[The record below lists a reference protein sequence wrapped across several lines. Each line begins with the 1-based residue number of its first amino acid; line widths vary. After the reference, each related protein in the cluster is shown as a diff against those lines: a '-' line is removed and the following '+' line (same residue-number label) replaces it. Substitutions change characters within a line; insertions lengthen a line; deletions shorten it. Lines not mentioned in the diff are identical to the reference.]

1 MKRDMHVL
9 PKGRRTNV
17 MNLMAM
23 NSWRYQLALQHTRC
37 VSNIISKGPEITTC
51 SMAKG
56 AFGSR
61 TLYMTQ

>member
-1 MKRDMHVL
+1 
-9 PKGRRTNV
+9 

-23 NSWRYQLALQHTRC
+23 NTWRYQLASQHTRC
-37 VSNIISKGPEITTC
+37 VSNITSGGPEITTC
-51 SMAKG
+51 IMAKG